1 MLGVCSE
8 DFWGDL
14 DITMDGMNDYIW
26 QRRIQHGVR
35 YQKGVVP
42 FPESVEIGLEFNA
55 ALERKEK
62 LDESLL
68 SAGVMVDICDFAKT
82 VTKSEK
88 YFLFEMLEFN
98 FDLGVDKDNDKQCY
112 AYASRIHNKIKILK
126 DQIKCKPRRFTETFL
141 LPNQNTIM
149 RFTQP
154 KSGQGYCPKWN
165 KVVDASVLTDG
176 SKNGQSSENQM
187 AESNGAVSSLCVIK
201 RRGGTKLIGDAYP
214 FCKEL
219 GVTLIFQSDDPL
231 RQKLDRSLVTNGV
244 MMELLD
250 FSKVLCGTHTAIV
263 CDLVKQNFGLEM
275 DKMQF
280 RMCVSKLMERRYVCI
295 NTMSRDA
302 FRKEPFKVPT
312 KKLEQNCRKRKK
324 PDTDSEE
331 VRRLTEASE
340 GWGTLTN
347 GDDDGDLSYMC
358 PVDFETEMQSGTEA
372 KPDKMMIGSCFT
384 GTAAEPAS
392 AVALVKA
399 AQKRQKLP
407 LLPPRPNSHH
417 ASLFK
422 PCPKTISTLRVSDLM
437 SEDKTEEKR
446 VKDLKQK
453 LWMRRA
459 TRSKQILKSCRVNDL
474 FSNCRKIALDFNVG
488 SGNKQ
493 KVDLN
498 LLTNHVLWE
507 VYRFANSLKKSAQS
521 FLLEILGLN
530 FNFVPTDEM
539 QQRNLISY
547 MMSKEKILQSNP
559 DRWKMEFLSRPFRFP
574 EVYNIVDATSECH
587 AGMTQELDVEPP
599 ASATNQQMDVEPH
612 KYCSQL
618 GLDLWST
625 EQRLANQKLDLNVL
639 TSGAVFEIFSFVR
652 ELCGEVH
659 EIVNDILEHNFE
671 VDLRSGG
678 MAAAKVIQ
686 RWCTT
691 HRFLIKNRYKSPNA
705 QRWLNT
711 VVPLNGDGKIGPKPL
726 TRNHREDL
734 DTEDVKPSRQALDA
748 KMQQVKKV
756 NSYCIC
762 KKIGLDLQI
771 NRKSEPKKK
780 LDLQLLTRGALLEIH
795 QYVEQNSKRYVPSL
809 YEILEYNFD
818 LSPLKHGKVEFAW
831 SIASKAIVIADKIS
845 RKGDYLNKV
854 FELPFEVSQ
863 CSQIKEEPEDEFSEP
878 DLHDNSGVM
887 FVRELK
893 AVDIEVEIE

>member
-1 MLGVCSE
+1 M
-8 DFWGDL
+8 GDL
-14 DITMDGMNDYIW
+14 VITMDGINDYIW
-26 QRRIQHGVR
+26 QRRIHHGVR

-42 FPESVEIGLEFNA
+42 FPDSVEIGLEFNA

-112 AYASRIHNKIKILK
+112 EYASRIHNKIKLLK
-126 DQIKCKPRRFTETFL
+126 EQIKCKPHRFKETFS
-141 LPNQNTIM
+141 LPDQSAIM
-149 RFTQP
+149 RFSQP

-165 KVVDASVLTDG
+165 KDVDASVLTDS
-176 SKNGQSSENQM
+176 SKNGQSSENQVT
-187 AESNGAVSSLCVIK
+187 ESNRAVSSLCIIK
-201 RRGGTKLIGDAYP
+201 RRGGAKLTGDAYP

-219 GVTLIFQSDDPL
+219 GVTLIYQSDDPL

-263 CDLVKQNFGLEM
+263 FDLVKQNFGLEM

-295 NTMSRDA
+295 NTKARDT

-324 PDTDSEE
+324 PDSEGE
-331 VRRLTEASE
+331 RLTEACE

-347 GDDDGDLSYMC
+347 RADDADLSYMC

-372 KPDKMMIGSCFT
+372 KPDKMMTGSCFT
-384 GTAAEPAS
+384 GTAAEPMS
-392 AVALVKA
+392 AVALVNA

-407 LLPPRPNSHH
+407 PLPALCPNGHNSR
-417 ASLFK
+417 LVE
-422 PCPKTISTLRVSDLM
+422 PCPNTISTLRVSDLM
-437 SEDKTEEKR
+437 SEDKNEEKH

-474 FSNCRKIALDFNVG
+474 FSHCRKIALDFNVG

-493 KVDLN
+493 KVDLK

-507 VYRFANSLKKSAQS
+507 IYRFANSLKKSAQS
-521 FLLEILGLN
+521 FLLEILDLN
-530 FNFVPTDEM
+530 FNFVPTDKI
-539 QQRNLISY
+539 QQRNLIYY
-547 MMSKEKILQSNP
+547 MVLKEKILQSNP
-559 DRWKMEFLSRPFRFP
+559 DRWKIEFLSRPVRFP
-574 EVYNIVDATSECH
+574 EVYSTIDATSECQT
-587 AGMTQELDVEPP
+587 GMEQEQEQDVESP
-599 ASATNQQMDVEPH
+599 ASATNQQTDAEPH
-612 KYCSQL
+612 QFCNQL
-618 GLDLWST
+618 DLDLWST
-625 EQRLANQKLDLNVL
+625 EQRSASQKLDLNVL
-639 TSGAVFEIFSFVR
+639 TSGAMFEIFSFVR
-652 ELCGEVH
+652 ELCGEVS

-671 VDLRSGG
+671 VDLQSGETE
-678 MAAAKVIQ
+678 AAKVIH
-686 RWCTT
+686 RWYTT
-691 HRFLIKNRYKSPNA
+691 HRFLIKNHYKSPKA
-705 QRWLNT
+705 RRWLNA
-711 VVPLNGDGKIGPKPL
+711 VVPLNGDGKICPKPT
-726 TRNHREDL
+726 TRNHLEDL
-734 DTEDVKPSRQALDA
+734 DTEDVKPSREALDA
-748 KMQQVKKV
+748 RMQQVKKKV
-756 NSYCIC
+756 NSYRIC
-762 KKIGLDLQI
+762 REIGLDLQV

-795 QYVEQNSKRYVPSL
+795 QYVEQNSTRYVPSL
-809 YEILEYNFD
+809 YEILDYNFD

-831 SIASKAIVIADKIS
+831 SIASKAIVIADKIN

-863 CSQIKEEPEDEFSEP
+863 CPQIKEEPEDEFSEP
-878 DLHDNSGVM
+878 DLHDDSGVM